1 MEALAQAAGLDL
13 YRAAFEK
20 LEEERRDEPR
30 WLRRLRAEALERFL
44 DLGFPTTRI
53 EAWKYTNLRPIAE
66 TPWMIARPASS
77 SAAAAD
83 LAAPARIPGATEI
96 VFFNGHFAPELS
108 SLGEPE
114 EGVRVASLREALTRR
129 PEDLEPVFG
138 KMSPIGQ
145 SPLTALNTA
154 LFQDGVCVSIAPGA
168 SASRPVHCLFIQ
180 QHPEPFALTS
190 PRLLVLAGR
199 QSQAALVETYVG
211 RGEAAG
217 WTNSVTEI
225 SVGEAAVL
233 EHYKIQQESLSSYH
247 VHSISARQGRAAG
260 FTSHNVAIGSA
271 LARTDIDV
279 LFDGEGGD
287 CSLNGLFVGS
297 GSQHL
302 DSHTFIDHARPHCT
316 SRELYKGILDGH
328 ARGVFHGTI
337 RVRQGAQKTDA
348 MQTNK
353 NLLLSRRALVDS
365 TPALEILADDVK
377 CKHGSTIGQLDA
389 NALFYLRS
397 RGLGEAEA
405 RALLIYA
412 FAADVAERLR
422 IGPVRERVEAFLG
435 RVLAGGSPLA
445 PEQENP

>member
-66 TPWMIARPASS
+66 TPWMITRPASS

-96 VFFNGHFAPELS
+96 VFFNGSFAPELS

-138 KMSPIGQ
+138 KVNPIGQ

-180 QHPEPFALTS
+180 QHQEPFALTA

-211 RGEAAG
+211 RGEAPG

-225 SVGEAAVL
+225 SIGESAIL
-233 EHYKIQQESLSSYH
+233 EHYKVQEESLSGYH
-247 VHSISARQGRAAG
+247 VQSISARQGRASG
-260 FTSHNVAIGSA
+260 FTSHNVATGSA

-302 DSHTFIDHARPHCT
+302 DNHTFIDHAHPHCT
-316 SRELYKGILDGH
+316 SRELYKGILDDQ

-337 RVRQGAQKTDA
+337 RVRPGAQKTDA

-405 RALLIYA
+405 RTLLIYA

-435 RVLAGGSPLA
+435 RALVGGSPLA